1 MTGLISKWERGEK
14 RPSRPSSASLK
25 LLSIVDKMLLLNELF
40 VFGDE
45 YYRFRLIK
53 C

>member
-1 MTGLISKWERGEK
+1 MTGLISKEQRGEK
-14 RPSRPSSASLK
+14 RPSSASLK